1 MRTKQT
7 FLLALMALSLSSY
20 AQKITVDKISENRST
35 DDGYFSNRC
44 EIDLKLSGDEVR
56 KYKSVKIG
64 KITKAVDQQGLD
76 LIDPEFSGS
85 YEDISNTA
93 AIAKLKTKVASRKAS
108 VIKELAGEIKMYNPS
123 ESNGGIM
130 KIKDFAKKANTNLTP
145 ALSDTKVIYITK
157 ESYEKIKKDK
167 ETTRDAEIQKLPK
180 EAKEVALLLTDLVD
194 AFAYVE
200 FSGKEA
206 VFIVEG
212 DKSKLVDMYFE
223 NAAGKR
229 LDGNGSMIS
238 GAVNVYYFNETIK
251 PTFRMVLQIESPT
264 SVKTIPFKLTN
275 IDLP

>member
-238 GAVNVYYFNETIK
+238 GDVNVYYFNETIK

>member
-238 GAVNVYYFNETIK
+238 GDVNVYYFNETIK
-251 PTFRMVLQIESPT
+251 PTFRMVLQIEYPT